1 MKKKFWISQAIT
13 VAFTVCVLV
22 LMFSATSAQ
31 VPKAKDPVV
40 RPRPVADPKTAVVAD
55 KRDIPGEGVLY
66 VWSRPTQGLQPL
78 LVLKVIDGETFE
90 AAYLVPVR
98 VRLKGVVG
106 KERASTDLLDKLIG
120 GRLVN
125 TELLGID
132 DKGVQLADVH
142 FGAVQKDAALPH
154 GWISDWLKKK

>member
-1 MKKKFWISQAIT
+1 MIVASIAAALGSLAIVESK
-13 VAFTVCVLV
+13 VAM
-22 LMFSATSAQ
+22 MFSATSAQ

-66 VWSRPTQGLQPL
+66 VWSRPTQGLQTL

-132 DKGVQLADVH
+132 DKDVH

>member
-1 MKKKFWISQAIT
+1 VKDRIV
-13 VAFTVCVLV
+13 VAFGLFVFFGFFGVLCVLPHTIGQ
-22 LMFSATSAQ
+22 A
-31 VPKAKDPVV
+31 PKPKDPVV
-40 RPRPVADPKTAVVAD
+40 RPRPVADPKAAVVAD
-55 KRDIPGEGVLY
+55 KRDIPGEGTLY
-66 VWSRPTQGLQPL
+66 VWQRPVQGLQTL

-125 TELLGID
+125 TSLLGVD

-142 FGAVQKDAALPH
+142 FGAVQKDATLPH